1 MKKLLLVFTAFVL
14 VFSMTSVVFAHD
26 VPDPSRRGSI
36 QVVMHWGDTMVG
48 GGTLMLYRVGAVRED
63 DGNYSF
69 VPTGDFTDWG
79 EAFENIQAPELAEEL
94 KAYAMSKHLIGQQKT
109 IAEDGQVIFDDLDL
123 GLYLLVQY
131 QAAPGYSEARPF
143 LVSVPRMEN
152 GEYQYDVNASPKVEL
167 TPEPTEPSEPT
178 TPPTE
183 PEPSLPQTGQ
193 LNWPIPILATA
204 GLVLFAAGWVLY
216 SMQKK
221 DSYEK

>member
-1 MKKLLLVFTAFVL
+1 MKKLLLVFTAIVL

-26 VPDPSRRGSI
+26 VPDPSRRGNI

>member
-1 MKKLLLVFTAFVL
+1 MKKLLLVFTAIVL

-48 GGTLMLYRVGAVRED
+48 GGTLMIYRVGAVRED

-69 VPTGDFTDWG
+69 VPTGDFADWG

-131 QAAPGYSEARPF
+131 QAAPGYSEASPF

>member
-1 MKKLLLVFTAFVL
+1 MKKLLLVFTAIVL
-14 VFSMTSVVFAHD
+14 VFSMPSVVFAHD

-63 DGNYSF
+63 DGNYSI
-69 VPTGDFTDWG
+69 VPTGDFAGGG
-79 EAFENIQAPELAEEL
+79 EAVEKIQAPELAEEL

-109 IAEDGQVIFDDLDL
+109 IAEDGQVIFDDLVL

-131 QAAPGYSEARPF
+131 QAAPGYSEASPF

-152 GEYQYDVNASPKVEL
+152 GEYRYDVNASPKVEL

-183 PEPSLPQTGQ
+183 PDPSLPQTGQ

-204 GLVLFAAGWVLY
+204 GLVLFATGWVLY

>member
-1 MKKLLLVFTAFVL
+1 MKKLLLVFTAIVL

-109 IAEDGQVIFDDLDL
+109 IAVDGQVIFDDLDL

-204 GLVLFAAGWVLY
+204 GLVLFATGWVLY

>member
-1 MKKLLLVFTAFVL
+1 MKKLLLVFTAIVL

-48 GGTLMLYRVGAVRED
+48 GGTLMIYRVGAVRED

-69 VPTGDFTDWG
+69 VPTGDFADWG

-167 TPEPTEPSEPT
+167 TPEPTEPSKPT

>member
-1 MKKLLLVFTAFVL
+1 MKKLLLVFTAIVL

-36 QVVMHWGDTMVG
+36 QVVMHWGDTMVN
-48 GGTLMLYRVGAVRED
+48 GGTLMLYRVGAVQED

-69 VPTGDFTDWG
+69 VPTGDFADWG
-79 EAFENIQAPELAEEL
+79 EVFENIQAPELAEEL
-94 KAYAMSKHLIGQQKT
+94 KVYAMSKHLIGQQKT

-131 QAAPGYSEARPF
+131 QAAPGYSEASPF

-167 TPEPTEPSEPT
+167 TPEPSEPT

-183 PEPSLPQTGQ
+183 PDPSLPQTGQ

>member
-1 MKKLLLVFTAFVL
+1 MKKLLLVFTAIVL

-48 GGTLMLYRVGAVRED
+48 GGTLMLYRVGAVQED

-69 VPTGDFTDWG
+69 VPTGDFADWG
-79 EAFENIQAPELAEEL
+79 EVFENIQAPELAEEL
-94 KAYAMSKHLIGQQKT
+94 KVYAMSKHLIGQQKT

-131 QAAPGYSEARPF
+131 QAAPGYSEASPF
-143 LVSVPRMEN
+143 LVSVPRIEN

-167 TPEPTEPSEPT
+167 TPEPSEPT

-183 PEPSLPQTGQ
+183 PDPSLPQTGQ

>member
-1 MKKLLLVFTAFVL
+1 MKKLLLVFTAIVL

-109 IAEDGQVIFDDLDL
+109 IAEGGQVIFDDLDL

-131 QAAPGYSEARPF
+131 QAAPGYSEASPF

-216 SMQKK
+216 SMEKK